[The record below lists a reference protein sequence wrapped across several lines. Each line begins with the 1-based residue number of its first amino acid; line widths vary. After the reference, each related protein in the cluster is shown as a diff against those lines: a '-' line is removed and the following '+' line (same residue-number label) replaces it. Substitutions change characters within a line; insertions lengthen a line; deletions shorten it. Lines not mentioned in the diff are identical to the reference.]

1 MGCEEKQFAF
11 VVMIYRRG
19 KEEAKGLSVAL
30 EASFVAVVANNDGVL
45 QEGEGSSGLTAW
57 DAVSGRISVLWT
69 ASVEKAGVKR
79 EDYEKWLRWYGASV
93 KEYMWK
99 PLWQM
104 RQQKEKEQDAPL
116 AAAAEVAQGGSRAAR
131 RLRGGGRGSYR
142 GSATRMAGRVSN
154 RPSGG
159 R

>member
-1 MGCEEKQFAF
+1 M
-11 VVMIYRRG
+11 
-19 KEEAKGLSVAL
+19 
-30 EASFVAVVANNDGVL
+30 
-45 QEGEGSSGLTAW
+45 
-57 DAVSGRISVLWT
+57 
-69 ASVEKAGVKR
+69 EKAGVKR

-116 AAAAEVAQGGSRAAR
+116 AAAAEVAQGGRRVSRAAR
-131 RLRGGGRGSYR
+131 RLRGGSRGSYR
-142 GSATRMAGRVSN
+142 GGASRMAGRGSN

>member
-1 MGCEEKQFAF
+1 MVWQS
-11 VVMIYRRG
+11 RG
-19 KEEAKGLSVAL
+19 KAKGLSVAL
-30 EASFVAVVANNDGVL
+30 EASFVAVVANSAGVL

-57 DAVSGRISVLWT
+57 DAVSGRIPILWT

-79 EDYEKWLRWYGASV
+79 EDHEKWLRWYGASV

-131 RLRGGGRGSYR
+131 RLRGGSRGSYR
-142 GSATRMAGRVSN
+142 GGVSRMSGRGSN
-154 RPSGG
+154 RPRGG